1 LSTIDLVFLI
11 VWLCSVSIFASLGV
25 TKAVG
30 LALGVLVSFLVLT
43 PLLVGSVSDFCATVI
58 GVVVG
63 NQGMSPDKGLARGL
77 TLGVVVLIG
86 LVLGGWLGSVL
97 TLPFKII
104 PGLNLLNTLGGAV
117 LGFLVGLFLVGA
129 TFVIMTISFPT
140 WSQTQ
145 LGQSNFVST
154 FLAHGLGEL
163 VLIVVPSEWKQFS
176 LPLPPFPVIN
186 FLY

>member
-1 LSTIDLVFLI
+1 MSTIDLVFLI

-58 GVVVG
+58 GVIVG
-63 NQGMSPDKGLARGL
+63 NQGMSPDKGL

-104 PGLNLLNTLGGAV
+104 PGLNLLNTLGGSA
-117 LGFLVGLFLVGA
+117 LGFVVGLFLVGA